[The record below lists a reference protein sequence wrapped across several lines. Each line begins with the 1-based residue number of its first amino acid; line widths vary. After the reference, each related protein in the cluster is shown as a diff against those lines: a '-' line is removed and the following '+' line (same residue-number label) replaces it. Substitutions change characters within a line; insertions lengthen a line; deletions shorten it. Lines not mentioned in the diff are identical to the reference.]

1 MKIDKFSIV
10 SFEFLRTGA
19 IVPQGGRISSMEHSE
34 LWNSKPEISNHQ
46 ISSIK
51 GIEHVISR
59 DPPSIC
65 MSYPIHTSTHN
76 PLSVQG

>member
-1 MKIDKFSIV
+1 MKIDKFNKV
-10 SFEFLRTGA
+10 SFGFLITGA
-19 IVPQGGRISSMEHSE
+19 IVPQGGRISSMEHSV

-51 GIEHVISR
+51 GTEHVISR
-59 DPPSIC
+59 DPPSIH
-65 MSYPIHTSTHN
+65 MSYLIHTSTLN